1 MLLQLA
7 KRGSVPVRASYTPLT
22 RLLHASYTPLARLS
36 SVLAHAPPA
45 SEAWQCASSRSVGT
59 ASVFVLL
66 YSIYLALLPR
76 AGAEW
81 LCASS
86 RVFVLFS
93 ICTFVLN
100 LLGFTTSSWSRVAV
114 CQFASICTIQ
124 YLYFCTQFT
133 CFTTS
138 SWSRVAVC
146 QFATHGYLSFAV
158 CRASK
163 FFNSTWGMRP

>member
-100 LLGFTTSSWSRVAV
+100 LLALLPLAGAEWLCASSRP
-114 CQFASICTIQ
+114 TD
-124 YLYFCTQFT
+124 T
-133 CFTTS
+133 CRLLSAELRNS
-138 SWSRVAVC
+138 STAPGV
-146 QFATHGYLSFAV
+146 
-158 CRASK
+158 
-163 FFNSTWGMRP
+163 